1 MVYAE
6 NWSQPSILE
15 LARSGNFQALN
26 YWIDS
31 LLRPEGIYARVEQAQ
46 AGCVQILVE
55 FQRGFAP
62 ENTLLGSTLREGLVK
77 FICHQLWR
85 LNSPAVE
92 GVRIHARL
100 AGEPEILW
108 KQSVRIVTPAN
119 RNQRRYRSLLV
130 VDWVK
135 FKTYRSLL
143 LVGSALAS
151 FILGCWVSYHEAV
164 ALRLMSPVSAYQQAA
179 VMSGPPLKRPDAVQ
193 AALELVPVVQQKQ
206 VANPYDPTVTLMFGG
221 NVNLS
226 DAIAASAGND
236 YHWAFA
242 NMDEYRQADVSMVN
256 LENPLTRSTLGSGK
270 KQLNFKA
277 DPESVKVLTAGGV
290 DIVNLANSHAMDYEE
305 PGLVETI
312 NTLNNA
318 GIAHLG
324 AGRDLKEARRPDII
338 EVKGQRIAYLGYYDA
353 DLNAA
358 DQGKAGT
365 NPRRNHR
372 VAEDIRALKGQVD
385 WIIVNYHWGVEL
397 ADYPGDWQI
406 DLARFTIDQGAD
418 LVVGHHPHVLQGAE
432 VYKGRPIV
440 YSLGNFIFG
449 GNARSDYDTA
459 VLKVSLKDRNMK
471 VEFLP
476 VEVKKFQPKVVNG
489 AAGDRILKRVE
500 QISSIFDRPMRSS
513 VVLEAPINP
522 GLAPKTPNSTL
533 PGAAKSDTY
542 GPGSASPVPLTGETN
557 LPGPG
562 QPKPTP
568 ILPAVPD
575 LPKQPDNSS
584 VLQNGTG
591 PAMESSPPPSQD
603 LPPRIYRTKPEKP
616 SREPDPF
623 TKEPFIKEP
632 FISPPSP
639 SSGGVLSPQSY
650 LPSTGDV
657 SFKLALKEQ
666 ATNRVVP
673 SKSSDRSGL
682 RLALPPI
689 AANVGTASGNPRED
703 TGAAKGCSTVDS

>member
-6 NWSQPSILE
+6 NWSQPSMLE

-55 FQRGFAP
+55 FQREFAP
-62 ENTLLGSTLREGLVK
+62 DTTLLGSTLRESLVK
-77 FICHQLWR
+77 FICHQVWR

-119 RNQRRYRSLLV
+119 RRQRRDRSLFV
-130 VDWVK
+130 IDWVK

-151 FILGCWVSYHEAV
+151 FILGCWVSYHEALAV
-164 ALRLMSPVSAYQQAA
+164 RLVSPVSPYQQAGLI
-179 VMSGPPLKRPDAVQ
+179 SGPPPKRPDSVQ
-193 AALELVPVVQQKQ
+193 AALEVVPVVQQKQ

-226 DAIAASAGND
+226 DAIGASAGNNYD
-236 YHWAFA
+236 WAFA

-256 LENPLTRSTLGSGK
+256 LENPLTTSTLTNNK

-277 DPESVKVLTAGGV
+277 DPELVKILTAGGV
-290 DIVNLANSHAMDYEE
+290 DLVNLANSHAMDYEE

-318 GIAHLG
+318 GIGHLG
-324 AGRDLKEARRPDII
+324 AGKNIKEARRPDII
-338 EVKGQRIAYLGYYDA
+338 EVKGQRIAYLSYYDT
-353 DLNAA
+353 DLNSA

-365 NPRRNHR
+365 NPRRNNR
-372 VAEDIRALKGQVD
+372 VAEDIRALRGQVD

-440 YSLGNFIFG
+440 YSLGDFIFG
-449 GNARSDYDTA
+449 ANARSDYDTA

-476 VEVKKFQPKVVNG
+476 VEVKKFQPSVVNG
-489 AAGDRILKRVE
+489 AAGDRILKHVE

-513 VVLEAPINP
+513 VVLDATINS
-522 GLAPKTPNSTL
+522 GITPKTPNYPLS
-533 PGAAKSDTY
+533 PAKSGID
-542 GPGSASPVPLTGETN
+542 GPGLNSPKTAGESN
-557 LPGPG
+557 LPDPA
-562 QPKPTP
+562 QSKPTP
-568 ILPAVPD
+568 ILPALPAA
-575 LPKQPDNSS
+575 PKQPDNSS
-584 VLQNGTG
+584 LFQNGAG
-591 PAMESSPPPSQD
+591 PAIESSPPQNQD
-603 LPPRIYRTKPEKP
+603 LPPRIYRTQPQNP
-616 SREPDPF
+616 NREADPF

-632 FISPPSP
+632 FIAPL
-639 SSGGVLSPQSY
+639 SGSQGGAMSPQSY
-650 LPSTGDV
+650 LPPTRAL
-657 SFKLALKEQ
+657 SFKVEVKEQ
-666 ATNRVVP
+666 QTRRNIPDTSR
-673 SKSSDRSGL
+673 DRSKQPI
-682 RLALPPI
+682 ALPPI
-689 AANVGTASGNPRED
+689 ITARMGTAYEGRIYD
-703 TGAAKGCSTVDS
+703 AQG

>member
-6 NWSQPSILE
+6 NWSQPSILD

-31 LLRPEGIYARVEQAQ
+31 LLRPEGIYARVEEAQ

-55 FQRGFAP
+55 FQRDFASDT
-62 ENTLLGSTLREGLVK
+62 TLLGSTLREGVVK

-119 RNQRRYRSLLV
+119 RDRRRYRSLLV

-143 LVGSALAS
+143 LIGSSVAS
-151 FILGCWVSYHEAV
+151 FVLGCWVTYQEALV
-164 ALRLMSPVSAYQQAA
+164 LRSFSIASGQQQAA
-179 VMSGPPLKRPDAVQ
+179 LMSGSPPKRADTVQ
-193 AALELVPVVQQKQ
+193 AALETLPVVQHKQ
-206 VANPYDPTVTLMFGG
+206 VANPYDKTVTLMFGG
-221 NVNLS
+221 NVNLL
-226 DAIAASAGND
+226 DAFSQVANRGYD
-236 YHWAFA
+236 WAFA
-242 NMDEYRQADVSMVN
+242 NMEEYRKADVAMVN
-256 LENPLTRSTLGSGK
+256 LENPLTRSTLGKSK

-277 DPESVKVLTAGGV
+277 DPELVKVLTAGGV
-290 DIVNLANSHAMDYEE
+290 DIVNLANNHAMDYEE

-318 GIAHLG
+318 GIQSVG
-324 AGRDLKEARRPDII
+324 AGRDIKEARRPDII
-338 EVKGQRIAYLGYYDA
+338 EVKGQRIAYLGYYDS
-353 DLNAA
+353 DLQAA
-358 DQGKAGT
+358 DNGKAGT
-365 NPRRNHR
+365 NSRRNNR

-476 VEVKKFQPKVVNG
+476 VEVKKFQPKVVEG

-500 QISSIFDRPMRSS
+500 QISSIFDKPMRSQI
-513 VVLEAPINP
+513 VLESPLSAP
-522 GLAPKTPNSTL
+522 AQKTPNSQL
-533 PGAAKSDTY
+533 PGATTNGTQQPQPNSPF
-542 GPGSASPVPLTGETN
+542 PGGESNTQEQLKPN
-557 LPGPG
+557 SMPALP
-562 QPKPTP
+562 
-568 ILPAVPD
+568 IA
-575 LPKQPDNSS
+575 PKQQENSS
-584 VLQNGTG
+584 VLKNGNFLTS
-591 PAMESSPPPSQD
+591 ESSPPPSQD
-603 LPPRIYRTKPEKP
+603 LPPRLYRGQNPKP
-616 SREPDPF
+616 SGESDPF

-639 SSGGVLSPQSY
+639 SSGTVLSPQGY
-650 LPSTGDV
+650 LPPTQSP
-657 SFKLALKEQ
+657 SFKVALKEPTPI
-666 ATNRVVP
+666 ALIPVT
-673 SKSSDRSGL
+673 KASSDYKPI
-682 RLALPPI
+682 ALPPL
-689 AANVGTASGNPRED
+689 S
-703 TGAAKGCSTVDS
+703 AKIG

>member
-55 FQRGFAP
+55 FQREFAP
-62 ENTLLGSTLREGLVK
+62 DTTLLGSTLREGLVK

-100 AGEPEILW
+100 AGERDILW

-119 RNQRRYRSLLV
+119 RQRRRYRSLLL

-151 FILGCWVSYHEAV
+151 FILGCWVSYHEALT
-164 ALRLMSPVSAYQQAA
+164 LRLVSPVSGYQQAA
-179 VMSGPPLKRPDAVQ
+179 VISGPPAKRADTVQ
-193 AALELVPVVQQKQ
+193 AALEVVPVVQQKQ

-226 DAIAASAGND
+226 DALGASAGND

-242 NMDEYRQADVSMVN
+242 NMDEYRQADVAMVN
-256 LENPLTRSTLGSGK
+256 LENPLTRSKLGSGK

-290 DIVNLANSHAMDYEE
+290 DIVNLANSHAMDYAE
-305 PGLVETI
+305 PGLVETM
-312 NTLNNA
+312 NTLDNS
-318 GIAHLG
+318 GIQHQG
-324 AGRDLKEARRPDII
+324 AGRDIKEARRPDII

-353 DLNAA
+353 DLHAA

-365 NPRRNHR
+365 NPRRNNR
-372 VAEDIRALKGQVD
+372 VAEDIRALRGQVD

-418 LVVGHHPHVLQGAE
+418 LVVGHHPQVLQGAE
-432 VYKGRPIV
+432 IYKGRPIV

-449 GNARSDYDTA
+449 PNARRDYDTA

-489 AAGDRILKRVE
+489 AAADRILKHVE

-513 VVLEAPINP
+513 VVLEAPMNL
-522 GLAPKTPNSTL
+522 GTAPKTPSFPL
-533 PGAAKSDTY
+533 PGATKSGTY
-542 GPGSASPVPLTGETN
+542 GPGRGSGTSDSESN
-557 LPGPG
+557 LEGPG
-562 QPKPTP
+562 QPKPTL
-568 ILPAVPD
+568 ILPTLPPA
-575 LPKQPDNSS
+575 PKQPDNSS
-584 VLQNGTG
+584 FFPNGTG
-591 PAMESSPPPSQD
+591 SAIESNPPRNLN
-603 LPPRIYRTKPEKP
+603 LPPRIYRTQPQNP
-616 SREPDPF
+616 SGEADPF

-639 SSGGVLSPQSY
+639 SQGAVQSPQSY
-650 LPSTGDV
+650 LPPTRAV
-657 SFKLALKEQ
+657 SFEVALKEQ
-666 ATNRVVP
+666 PTSTIVP
-673 SKSSDRSGL
+673 GTSSDRSGP
-682 RLALPPI
+682 RIALPPI
-689 AANVGTASGNPRED
+689 AGSI
-703 TGAAKGCSTVDS
+703 S

>member
-55 FQRGFAP
+55 FQREFAP
-62 ENTLLGSTLREGLVK
+62 DTRLLGSTLREGLVK

-100 AGEPEILW
+100 AGEPDILW

-119 RNQRRYRSLLV
+119 RQRRRYRSLLV

-151 FILGCWVSYHEAV
+151 FILGCWVSYHEART
-164 ALRLMSPVSAYQQAA
+164 LRLVSPVSGYQQAA
-179 VMSGPPLKRPDAVQ
+179 VMSGPPAKRADTVQ
-193 AALELVPVVQQKQ
+193 AALEVVPVVQQKQ

-226 DAIAASAGND
+226 DALGASAGND

-242 NMDEYRQADVSMVN
+242 NMDEYRQADVAMVN
-256 LENPLTRSTLGSGK
+256 LENPLTRSKLGSGK

-290 DIVNLANSHAMDYEE
+290 DIVNLANSHAMDYAE
-305 PGLVETI
+305 PGLVETM
-312 NTLNNA
+312 NTLDNS
-318 GIAHLG
+318 GIQHQG
-324 AGRDLKEARRPDII
+324 AGRDIKEARRPDII

-353 DLNAA
+353 DLHAA

-365 NPRRNHR
+365 NPRRNNR

-418 LVVGHHPHVLQGAE
+418 LVVGHHPQVLQGAE
-432 VYKGRPIV
+432 IYKGRPIV

-449 GNARSDYDTA
+449 GNARRDYDTA

-476 VEVKKFQPKVVNG
+476 VEVKKFQPKVVKG
-489 AAGDRILKRVE
+489 SAADRILKHVE

-513 VVLEAPINP
+513 VVLEAPMNLGTP
-522 GLAPKTPNSTL
+522 PKTPSSPL
-533 PGAAKSDTY
+533 PGATKSGTY
-542 GPGSASPVPLTGETN
+542 GPGRGSGSSDGESN
-557 LPGPG
+557 LQGPG
-562 QPKPTP
+562 QPKPTL
-568 ILPAVPD
+568 ILPTLPPA
-575 LPKQPDNSS
+575 PKQPDNSS
-584 VLQNGTG
+584 FFPNGTG
-591 PAMESSPPPSQD
+591 SAIESNPPPNLN
-603 LPPRIYRTKPEKP
+603 LPPRIYRTQPQNP
-616 SREPDPF
+616 SGEADPF

-639 SSGGVLSPQSY
+639 SQGAVSSPQSY
-650 LPSTGDV
+650 LPPTRAV
-657 SFKLALKEQ
+657 SFEVALKEQ
-666 ATNRVVP
+666 PTSTIVP
-673 SKSSDRSGL
+673 GTSSDRSGP
-682 RLALPPI
+682 RIALPPI
-689 AANVGTASGNPRED
+689 AGSIG
-703 TGAAKGCSTVDS
+703 

>member
-6 NWSQPSILE
+6 NWSQPSMLD

-55 FQRGFAP
+55 FQREFAP
-62 ENTLLGSTLREGLVK
+62 DTTLLGSTLRESLVK
-77 FICHQLWR
+77 FICHQVWR

-119 RNQRRYRSLLV
+119 RRQRRDRSLLV
-130 VDWVK
+130 IDWVK

-151 FILGCWVSYHEAV
+151 FVLGCWVSYHEAL
-164 ALRLMSPVSAYQQAA
+164 AIRLASPVSPYQQAA
-179 VMSGPPLKRPDAVQ
+179 VMSGPPPKRPDAVQ
-193 AALELVPVVQQKQ
+193 AALEVVPVVKQKQ

-226 DAIAASAGND
+226 DAIASAGND

-256 LENPLTRSTLGSGK
+256 LENPLTSSTLTKSK

-277 DPESVKVLTAGGV
+277 DPESVKVLTSGGV

-318 GIAHLG
+318 GIGHLG
-324 AGRDLKEARRPDII
+324 AGRNIKEARRPDII

-365 NPRRNHR
+365 NPRRNNR
-372 VAEDIRALKGQVD
+372 VAEDIRAIRGQVD

-449 GNARSDYDTA
+449 ANARSDYDTA
-459 VLKVSLKDRNMK
+459 VLKVSLKDRSMK

-489 AAGDRILKRVE
+489 AAGDRILKHVE

-513 VVLEAPINP
+513 VVLEAPIDP
-522 GLAPKTPNSTL
+522 GIRPKTPNSTL
-533 PGAAKSDTY
+533 YPAKS
-542 GPGSASPVPLTGETN
+542 GISAPRLDSPVPAGESN
-557 LPGPG
+557 LSNPG

-568 ILPAVPD
+568 ILPALPAA
-575 LPKQPDNSS
+575 PKQPDNSS
-584 VLQNGTG
+584 FFENGTG
-591 PAMESSPPPSQD
+591 PAIESNPPPTRD
-603 LPPRIYRTKPEKP
+603 LPQRIYRDQPQKP

-623 TKEPFIKEP
+623 AREPFIKEP
-632 FISPPSP
+632 FISPPPP
-639 SSGGVLSPQSY
+639 SLGESPQSY
-650 LPSTGDV
+650 LSPSRDL
-657 SFKLALKEQ
+657 SFKVGLKQ
-666 ATNRVVP
+666 QPTNRLVP
-673 SKSSDRSGL
+673 RTVGNPSGP
-682 RLALPPI
+682 RLVLPPI
-689 AANVGTASGNPRED
+689 ASIG
-703 TGAAKGCSTVDS
+703 

>member
-6 NWSQPSILE
+6 NWSQPSILD

-55 FQRGFAP
+55 FQRDFASDT
-62 ENTLLGSTLREGLVK
+62 TLLGSTLREGVVK

-100 AGEPEILW
+100 AGKPEILW
-108 KQSVRIVTPAN
+108 KQSIRIVTPAN
-119 RNQRRYRSLLV
+119 RHRRRYRSLLII
-130 VDWVK
+130 DWVK

-143 LVGSALAS
+143 LIGSSLAS
-151 FILGCWVSYHEAV
+151 FILGCWVTYQEALV
-164 ALRLMSPVSAYQQAA
+164 LRSFPIASQQQQ
-179 VMSGPPLKRPDAVQ
+179 VVLMSGPPPKRPDTVQ
-193 AALELVPVVQQKQ
+193 AALETLPVVQQTQ

-221 NVNLS
+221 NMNLL
-226 DAIAASAGND
+226 DAFSKVADRGYD
-236 YHWAFA
+236 WAFA
-242 NMDEYRQADVSMVN
+242 NMEEYRKADMAMVN
-256 LENPLTRSTLGSGK
+256 LENSLTRSTLGKSK

-277 DPESVKVLTAGGV
+277 DPELVKVLTAGGV
-290 DIVNLANSHAMDYEE
+290 DIVNLANKHAMNYEE

-312 NTLNNA
+312 NTLKNA
-318 GIAHLG
+318 GIQSVG
-324 AGRDLKEARRPDII
+324 AGRDITEARRPDII
-338 EVKGQRIAYLGYYDA
+338 EVKGQRIAYLGYYDS
-353 DLNAA
+353 DLHAA
-358 DQGKAGT
+358 GFGKAGI
-365 NPRRNHR
+365 NPRRNNR
-372 VAEDIRALKGQVD
+372 VAEDIRALRGQVD

-476 VEVKKFQPKVVNG
+476 VEVKKFQPKVVKG
-489 AAGDRILKRVE
+489 AAGDRILKHIE
-500 QISSIFDRPMRSS
+500 QISSIFDKPMRSQ
-513 VVLEAPINP
+513 VVLEAPLSAVPRQKIPNSQLPEATKNGTQHPQPHSPFLRGESNKQEQEQPKSNP
-522 GLAPKTPNSTL
+522 NLPTLPVAPKQQ
-533 PGAAKSDTY
+533 
-542 GPGSASPVPLTGETN
+542 E
-557 LPGPG
+557 
-562 QPKPTP
+562 
-568 ILPAVPD
+568 
-575 LPKQPDNSS
+575 NSS
-584 VLQNGTG
+584 FLKNGTF
-591 PAMESSPPPSQD
+591 PIPESSPPPSKD
-603 LPPRIYRTKPEKP
+603 LPPRIYRGQNPKPRGE
-616 SREPDPF
+616 SDPF

-632 FISPPSP
+632 FISPPTP
-639 SSGGVLSPQSY
+639 NSGTVLSPQGY
-650 LPSTGDV
+650 LPSTQSP
-657 SFKLALKEQ
+657 SFKVALKEQ
-666 ATNRVVP
+666 TPTAILPT
-673 SKSSDRSGL
+673 SKAFRDYKPI
-682 RLALPPI
+682 ALPPL
-689 AANVGTASGNPRED
+689 SGKI
-703 TGAAKGCSTVDS
+703 G

>member
-55 FQRGFAP
+55 FQREFAP
-62 ENTLLGSTLREGLVK
+62 DTTLLGSTLREGLVK

-92 GVRIHARL
+92 GVRIQARL
-100 AGEPEILW
+100 AGERDILW

-119 RNQRRYRSLLV
+119 RQRRRYRSLLV

-164 ALRLMSPVSAYQQAA
+164 TLQLVSPVSGYQQAA
-179 VMSGPPLKRPDAVQ
+179 VISGPPAKRADTVQ
-193 AALELVPVVQQKQ
+193 AALEVVPVVQQKQ

-221 NVNLS
+221 NVNLL
-226 DAIAASAGND
+226 DALGASAGND

-242 NMDEYRQADVSMVN
+242 NMDEYRQADVAMVN
-256 LENPLTRSTLGSGK
+256 LENPLTRSKLGSGK

-290 DIVNLANSHAMDYEE
+290 DIVNLANSHAMDYAE
-305 PGLVETI
+305 PGLVETM
-312 NTLNNA
+312 NTLDNS
-318 GIAHLG
+318 GIQHQG
-324 AGRDLKEARRPDII
+324 AGRDIKEARRPDII

-353 DLNAA
+353 DLHAA

-365 NPRRNHR
+365 NPRRNNR

-418 LVVGHHPHVLQGAE
+418 LVVGHHPQVLQGAE
-432 VYKGRPIV
+432 IYKGRPIV

-449 GNARSDYDTA
+449 GNARRDYDTA

-489 AAGDRILKRVE
+489 AAADRILKHVE

-513 VVLEAPINP
+513 VVLEAPMNL
-522 GLAPKTPNSTL
+522 GTAPITPSSPL
-533 PGAAKSDTY
+533 PGATKSGSY
-542 GPGSASPVPLTGETN
+542 GPGRGSGATSGESN
-557 LPGPG
+557 LQGPG
-562 QPKPTP
+562 QPKPTL
-568 ILPAVPD
+568 ILPALPPA
-575 LPKQPDNSS
+575 PKQPDNSS
-584 VLQNGTG
+584 FFPNGTG
-591 PAMESSPPPSQD
+591 SAIESNPPRNLN
-603 LPPRIYRTKPEKP
+603 LPPRIYRTQPQNP
-616 SREPDPF
+616 SEEADPF

-639 SSGGVLSPQSY
+639 SQGAVPSPQSY
-650 LPSTGDV
+650 LPPTRAV
-657 SFKLALKEQ
+657 SFEVALKQ
-666 ATNRVVP
+666 STSTMVP
-673 SKSSDRSGL
+673 RTSSDRSGP
-682 RLALPPI
+682 RIALPPI
-689 AANVGTASGNPRED
+689 AGSIG
-703 TGAAKGCSTVDS
+703 

>member
-55 FQRGFAP
+55 FQREFAP
-62 ENTLLGSTLREGLVK
+62 DTTLLGSTLREGLVK

-100 AGEPEILW
+100 AGERDILW

-119 RNQRRYRSLLV
+119 RQRRRYRSLLL

-151 FILGCWVSYHEAV
+151 FILGCWVSYHEALT
-164 ALRLMSPVSAYQQAA
+164 LRLVSPVSGYQQAA
-179 VMSGPPLKRPDAVQ
+179 VISGPPAKRADTVQ
-193 AALELVPVVQQKQ
+193 AALEVVPVVQQKQ

-226 DAIAASAGND
+226 DALGASAGND

-242 NMDEYRQADVSMVN
+242 NMDEYRQADVAMVN
-256 LENPLTRSTLGSGK
+256 LENPLTRSKLGSGK

-290 DIVNLANSHAMDYEE
+290 DIVNLANSHAMDYAE
-305 PGLVETI
+305 PGLVETM
-312 NTLNNA
+312 NTLDNS
-318 GIAHLG
+318 GIQHQG
-324 AGRDLKEARRPDII
+324 AGRDIKEARRPDII

-353 DLNAA
+353 DLHAA

-365 NPRRNHR
+365 NPRRNNR
-372 VAEDIRALKGQVD
+372 VAEDIRALRGQVD

-418 LVVGHHPHVLQGAE
+418 LVVGHHPQVLQGAE
-432 VYKGRPIV
+432 IYKGRPIV

-449 GNARSDYDTA
+449 GNARRDYDTA

-476 VEVKKFQPKVVNG
+476 VEVKKFQPKVVKG
-489 AAGDRILKRVE
+489 AAADRILKHVE

-513 VVLEAPINP
+513 VVLEAPMNL
-522 GLAPKTPNSTL
+522 GTAPKTPSSPL
-533 PGAAKSDTY
+533 PGATKSGTY
-542 GPGSASPVPLTGETN
+542 GPGRGSGTSDGESN
-557 LPGPG
+557 LQGPG
-562 QPKPTP
+562 QPKPTL
-568 ILPAVPD
+568 ILPALPPA
-575 LPKQPDNSS
+575 PKQPDNSS
-584 VLQNGTG
+584 FFPNGTG
-591 PAMESSPPPSQD
+591 PAIESNPPRNLN
-603 LPPRIYRTKPEKP
+603 LPPRIYRTQPQNP
-616 SREPDPF
+616 SGEADPF

-639 SSGGVLSPQSY
+639 SQGAVPSPQSY
-650 LPSTGDV
+650 LPPTRAV
-657 SFKLALKEQ
+657 SFEVALKEQ
-666 ATNRVVP
+666 PTSTIVP
-673 SKSSDRSGL
+673 GTSSDRSGP
-682 RLALPPI
+682 RIALPPI
-689 AANVGTASGNPRED
+689 AGSIG
-703 TGAAKGCSTVDS
+703 

>member
-31 LLRPEGIYARVEQAQ
+31 LLRPEGIYARVEPEK

-55 FQRGFAP
+55 FQREFAADT
-62 ENTLLGSTLREGLVK
+62 TLLRSTLREGLVK

-100 AGEPEILW
+100 AGEPDILW

-119 RNQRRYRSLLV
+119 RRRRRYRSLLV

-151 FILGCWVSYHEAV
+151 FILGCWVSYHEAL
-164 ALRLMSPVSAYQQAA
+164 ALRLVSPVAGYQQAA
-179 VMSGPPLKRPDAVQ
+179 VMSGPPPKRPDVVQ
-193 AALELVPVVQQKQ
+193 AALEVVPVVQKKQ

-226 DAIAASAGND
+226 DALGASAGKD

-242 NMDEYRQADVSMVN
+242 NMDEYRQADVAMVN
-256 LENPLTRSTLGSGK
+256 LENPLTRSTLGAGK

-290 DIVNLANSHAMDYEE
+290 DLVNLANNHAMDYEE

-318 GIAHLG
+318 GIEHLG
-324 AGRDLKEARRPDII
+324 AGRDIKEARRPDII

-353 DLNAA
+353 DLHAA

-365 NPRRNHR
+365 NPRRNNR
-372 VAEDIRALKGQVD
+372 VAEDIRALRGQVD

-432 VYKGRPIV
+432 IYKGRPIV

-476 VEVKKFQPKVVNG
+476 VEVKKFQPSVVKG
-489 AAGDRILKRVE
+489 AAGSRILKHVE
-500 QISSIFDRPMRSS
+500 QISSIFDRPMGEQ
-513 VVLEAPINP
+513 VVLDAPINP
-522 GLAPKTPNSTL
+522 GASPKTPNS
-533 PGAAKSDTY
+533 PFPPAAKSGTY
-542 GPGSASPVPLTGETN
+542 GPGPGSPDSDGESN
-557 LPGPG
+557 LPAPG
-562 QPKPTP
+562 QPKPTL
-568 ILPAVPD
+568 ILPP
-575 LPKQPDNSS
+575 LPAAPKGPDNSS
-584 VLQNGTG
+584 FFQNGTG
-591 PAMESSPPPSQD
+591 PAIESSPPRSQD
-603 LPPRIYRTKPEKP
+603 LPPRIYRTKPQNP
-616 SREPDPF
+616 SREADPF

-632 FISPPSP
+632 FISPPSG
-639 SSGGVLSPQSY
+639 SQGGVPSPQSY
-650 LPSTGDV
+650 LPPTRDL
-657 SFKLALKEQ
+657 SFKVALKEQ
-666 ATNRVVP
+666 PTTMPNRIVP
-673 SKSSDRSGL
+673 DCRSDDRS
-682 RLALPPI
+682 LPPI
-689 AANVGTASGNPRED
+689 A
-703 TGAAKGCSTVDS
+703 CLL

>member
-1 MVYAE
+1 MAVSLTTNWHKKSSRALRRLIDGIRRKLVAAVYV
-6 NWSQPSILE
+6 E

-55 FQRGFAP
+55 FQREFAADT
-62 ENTLLGSTLREGLVK
+62 TLLGSTLREGLVK

-92 GVRIHARL
+92 GVRIQARL
-100 AGEPEILW
+100 AGEPDILW

-119 RNQRRYRSLLV
+119 RQRRRYNISLLGI
-130 VDWVK
+130 DWVK
-135 FKTYRSLL
+135 FKTYRALL

-151 FILGCWVSYHEAV
+151 FVLGCWVTYHEAMV
-164 ALRLMSPVSAYQQAA
+164 MRLVPPASQQPQAL
-179 VMSGPPLKRPDAVQ
+179 VMSGPAPKRADAVQ
-193 AALELVPVVQQKQ
+193 AALEVVPVVQKKQ
-206 VANPYDPTVTLMFGG
+206 VLNPYDPTVTLMFGG

-226 DAIAASAGND
+226 DALGEAASND

-242 NMDEYRQADVSMVN
+242 NMDEYRQADVAMVN
-256 LENPLTRSTLGSGK
+256 LENPLTRSTLSLGK

-290 DIVNLANSHAMDYEE
+290 DIVNLANNHAMDYEE

-312 NTLNNA
+312 NTLDNA
-318 GIAHLG
+318 GIQHLG
-324 AGRDLKEARRPDII
+324 AGRDIKEARRPDII

-353 DLNAA
+353 DLHAA
-358 DQGKAGT
+358 DYGKAGI
-365 NPRRNHR
+365 NPRRNNR
-372 VAEDIRALKGQVD
+372 VAEDIKALRGQVD

-432 VYKGRPIV
+432 IYKGKPIV

-459 VLKVSLKDRNMK
+459 VLKVSLKERNMK

-476 VEVKKFQPKVVNG
+476 VEVKKFQPKVVKG

-500 QISSIFDRPMRSS
+500 QISSIFDKPMGSQ
-513 VVLEAPINP
+513 VVLEAPLSVLP
-522 GLAPKTPNSTL
+522 GQKIPSSQL
-533 PGAAKSDTY
+533 PGATKNGTQQPQPNSRFL
-542 GPGSASPVPLTGETN
+542 GGESNTQDQLKPNPN
-557 LPGPG
+557 LPALHPNSR
-562 QPKPTP
+562 K
-568 ILPAVPD
+568 ILH
-575 LPKQPDNSS
+575 
-584 VLQNGTG
+584 
-591 PAMESSPPPSQD
+591 
-603 LPPRIYRTKPEKP
+603 
-616 SREPDPF
+616 F
-623 TKEPFIKEP
+623 
-632 FISPPSP
+632 
-639 SSGGVLSPQSY
+639 
-650 LPSTGDV
+650 
-657 SFKLALKEQ
+657 
-666 ATNRVVP
+666 
-673 SKSSDRSGL
+673 
-682 RLALPPI
+682 
-689 AANVGTASGNPRED
+689 
-703 TGAAKGCSTVDS
+703 